1 MNITALLT
9 SALFIGGVV
18 LGLMIADAVG
28 SVIEARRARNAQHGE
43 HGDEHGDE
51 HGEPDT
57 LTRVRVRELS
67 WTVIVTAALAVIIAF
82 GVDSAARLVWNDDR
96 PIVGAGIL
104 LGLTLLSFVIGITAV
119 VAVVRRERPTYARI
133 RRDLRDRSSFTLE
146 RSELLEFEERLDRA
160 DRLRTRRSQAATVL
174 RAVGVLVL
182 AGLTVLAVFLFSQPV
197 AVLFG
202 AGAVVGIAA
211 FVVSLRARVVANAA
225 LDTVLDAQR
234 AEVAVLLER
243 ARIPA
248 RGRVPGLGTRVARA
262 LAILR
267 EQQKPPAGETRRR

>member
-1 MNITALLT
+1 MNIPALLT

-28 SVIEARRARNAQHGE
+28 GVIEARRARMAADDD
-43 HGDEHGDE
+43 HGDADA
-51 HGEPDT
+51 

-67 WTVIVTAALAVIIAF
+67 WTVVVTAALAVIIAF
-82 GVDSAARLVWNDDR
+82 GVDSAARFVWDEER
-96 PIVGAGIL
+96 PIVGASIL
-104 LGLTLLSFVIGITAV
+104 LGLTLLTFLIGITAV

-133 RRDLRDRSSFTLE
+133 RRDLRDRSSFTVE
-146 RSELLEFEERLDRA
+146 RAELLEFEERLDRA
-160 DRLRTRRSQAATVL
+160 DRTRMRRSQAATVL

-182 AGLTVLAVFLFSQPV
+182 VGLTVLAAFLFPLPV
-197 AVLFG
+197 TFG
-202 AGAVVGIAA
+202 FGIGAVVGIAA

-225 LDTVLDAQR
+225 LDAVLDAQR

-267 EQQKPPAGETRRR
+267 EQQSTK

>member
-1 MNITALLT
+1 MNIPALLT

-28 SVIEARRARNAQHGE
+28 GVTEARRARSA
-43 HGDEHGDE
+43 DDDS
-51 HGEPDT
+51 EPDT

-67 WTVIVTAALAVIIAF
+67 WTVVVTAALAVIVAF

-96 PIVGAGIL
+96 PLVGAAIL
-104 LGLTLLSFVIGITAV
+104 FGLTLVSFLIGIVAV

-146 RSELLEFEERLDRA
+146 RQELLDFDERLDRA
-160 DRLRTRRSQAATVL
+160 DRSRSRRSQAATVL
-174 RAVGVLVL
+174 RAVGVLAL
-182 AGLTVLAVFLFSQPV
+182 AGLTVLAALLFPPAV
-197 AVLFG
+197 AIGFG
-202 AGAVVGIAA
+202 AGAVLGAAA

-225 LDTVLDAQR
+225 LDAVLDTQR

-248 RGRVPGLGTRVARA
+248 RGRVPGLGNRVARA

-267 EQQKPPAGETRRR
+267 EQQK

>member
-1 MNITALLT
+1 VNIPALLT

-28 SVIEARRARNAQHGE
+28 GVIEARRARTADVDE
-43 HGDEHGDE
+43 FGDADA
-51 HGEPDT
+51 

-67 WTVIVTAALAVIIAF
+67 WTVVVTAALAVIIAF
-82 GVDSAARLVWNDDR
+82 GVDSAGRLVWNDDR
-96 PIVGAGIL
+96 PIVGAAIL
-104 LGLTLLSFVIGITAV
+104 LALTLLSFLIGVTAV

-146 RSELLEFEERLDRA
+146 REELLEFEERLDRA
-160 DRLRTRRSQAATVL
+160 DRSRTRRSQAATVL

-182 AGLTVLAVFLFSQPV
+182 AGLTVLAAFLFSPAV
-197 AVLFG
+197 AVGFG
-202 AGAVVGIAA
+202 AGAVLGVAA
-211 FVVSLRARVVANAA
+211 FVLSLRARVIANAA
-225 LDTVLDAQR
+225 LDAVLDSQR

-248 RGRVPGLGTRVARA
+248 RGRVPGLGNRVARA

-267 EQQKPPAGETRRR
+267 EQQSK

>member
-1 MNITALLT
+1 VHSVNIPALLT

-18 LGLMIADAVG
+18 LGLMVADAVG
-28 SVIEARRARNAQHGE
+28 GVIEARRALST
-43 HGDEHGDE
+43 GDDS
-51 HGEPDT
+51 EPDT

-67 WTVIVTAALAVIIAF
+67 WTVVVTAALAVIVAF
-82 GVDSAARLVWNDDR
+82 GVDSAARLVWNEQR
-96 PIVGAGIL
+96 PLVGASIL
-104 LGLTLLSFVIGITAV
+104 LGLTLLSFLIGITAV

-146 RSELLEFEERLDRA
+146 RVELLEFEERLDRA
-160 DRLRTRRSQAATVL
+160 DRSRTRRSQAATVL

-182 AGLTVLAVFLFSQPV
+182 AGLTVLAALLFSMPV
-197 AVLFG
+197 ALAFG
-202 AGAVVGIAA
+202 AGAVVGAAA
-211 FVVSLRARVVANAA
+211 FVVSLRARVIANAA
-225 LDTVLDAQR
+225 LDAVLDTQR

-248 RGRVPGLGTRVARA
+248 RGRVPGLGNRVARA

-267 EQQKPPAGETRRR
+267 EQQK

>member
-1 MNITALLT
+1 MDIPALLT

-28 SVIEARRARNAQHGE
+28 GVIEARRARNA
-43 HGDEHGDE
+43 DDDS
-51 HGEPDT
+51 EPDT

-67 WTVIVTAALAVIIAF
+67 WTVVVTAALAVIIAF

-96 PIVGAGIL
+96 PLVGAAIL
-104 LGLTLLSFVIGITAV
+104 FGLTLLSFLIGIVAV

-146 RSELLEFEERLDRA
+146 RPELLEFEERLDRA
-160 DRLRTRRSQAATVL
+160 DRSRTRRSQAATVL

-182 AGLTVLAVFLFSQPV
+182 GGLTVLAALLFSPAV
-197 AVLFG
+197 AIGFG
-202 AGAVVGIAA
+202 AGAVLGAAA

-225 LDTVLDAQR
+225 LDAVLDTQR

-248 RGRVPGLGTRVARA
+248 RGRVPGLGNRVARA

-267 EQQKPPAGETRRR
+267 EQQK

>member
-1 MNITALLT
+1 VDIPALLT

-28 SVIEARRARNAQHGE
+28 GVIEARRARNA
-43 HGDEHGDE
+43 DDDS
-51 HGEPDT
+51 EPDT

-67 WTVIVTAALAVIIAF
+67 WTVVVTAALAVIIAF

-96 PIVGAGIL
+96 PLVGAAIL
-104 LGLTLLSFVIGITAV
+104 FGLTLLSFLIGIVAV

-146 RSELLEFEERLDRA
+146 RPELLEFEERLDRA
-160 DRLRTRRSQAATVL
+160 DRSRTRRSQAATVL

-182 AGLTVLAVFLFSQPV
+182 GGLTVLAALLFSPAV
-197 AVLFG
+197 AIGFG
-202 AGAVVGIAA
+202 AGAVLGAAA

-225 LDTVLDAQR
+225 LDAVLDTQR

-248 RGRVPGLGTRVARA
+248 RGRVPGLGNRVARA

-267 EQQKPPAGETRRR
+267 EQQK

>member
-1 MNITALLT
+1 MNIPALLT

-28 SVIEARRARNAQHGE
+28 GVIDARRARSA
-43 HGDEHGDE
+43 DDDT
-51 HGEPDT
+51 EPDT

-67 WTVIVTAALAVIIAF
+67 WTVVVTAALAVIVAF
-82 GVDSAARLVWNDDR
+82 GADSAARLVWNDDR
-96 PIVGAGIL
+96 PLVGASIL
-104 LGLTLLSFVIGITAV
+104 LGLTLLSFAIGIAAV

-146 RSELLEFEERLDRA
+146 RAELLEFEERLDRA
-160 DRLRTRRSQAATVL
+160 DRSRTRRSQAATVL

-182 AGLTVLAVFLFSQPV
+182 AGLAVLAALLFSPAV
-197 AVLFG
+197 AIGFG
-202 AGAVVGIAA
+202 AGAVLGVAA
-211 FVVSLRARVVANAA
+211 FVVSLRARVIANAA
-225 LDTVLDAQR
+225 LDAVLDTQR

-248 RGRVPGLGTRVARA
+248 RGRVPGLGNRVARA

-267 EQQKPPAGETRRR
+267 EQQK

>member
-1 MNITALLT
+1 VHSVNIPALLT

-18 LGLMIADAVG
+18 LGLMVADAVG
-28 SVIEARRARNAQHGE
+28 GVIEARRALSA
-43 HGDEHGDE
+43 GDDS
-51 HGEPDT
+51 EPDT

-67 WTVIVTAALAVIIAF
+67 WTVVVTAALAVIVAF
-82 GVDSAARLVWNDDR
+82 GVDSAARLVWNEQR
-96 PIVGAGIL
+96 PLVGASIL
-104 LGLTLLSFVIGITAV
+104 LGLTLLSFLIGITAV

-146 RSELLEFEERLDRA
+146 RVELLEFEERLDRA
-160 DRLRTRRSQAATVL
+160 DRSRTRRSQAATVL

-182 AGLTVLAVFLFSQPV
+182 AGLTVLAALLFSTPV
-197 AVLFG
+197 ALAFG
-202 AGAVVGIAA
+202 AGAVVGAAA
-211 FVVSLRARVVANAA
+211 FVVSLRARVIANAA
-225 LDTVLDAQR
+225 LDAVLDTQR

-248 RGRVPGLGTRVARA
+248 RGRVPGLGNRVARA

-267 EQQKPPAGETRRR
+267 EQQK

>member
-1 MNITALLT
+1 MNVPALLT

-18 LGLMIADAVG
+18 LVLMIADAVG
-28 SVIEARRARNAQHGE
+28 GVIEARRARRA
-43 HGDEHGDE
+43 DDDS
-51 HGEPDT
+51 EPDT

-67 WTVIVTAALAVIIAF
+67 WTVVVTAALAVIVAF
-82 GVDSAARLVWNDDR
+82 GADSAARLVWDEDR
-96 PIVGAGIL
+96 PIIGASIL

-146 RSELLEFEERLDRA
+146 RAELLEFEERLDRA
-160 DRLRTRRSQAATVL
+160 DRTRSRRSQAATVL

-182 AGLTVLAVFLFSQPV
+182 AGLAVLAALGFSTAV
-197 AVLFG
+197 AVGFG
-202 AGAVVGIAA
+202 AGAVVGAAA
-211 FVVSLRARVVANAA
+211 FVVSLRSRVVANAA
-225 LDTVLDAQR
+225 LDAVLDSQR

-248 RGRVPGLGTRVARA
+248 RGRVPGLGNRVARA

-267 EQQKPPAGETRRR
+267 EQQK

>member
-1 MNITALLT
+1 VDIPALLT

-28 SVIEARRARNAQHGE
+28 GVIEARRARGA
-43 HGDEHGDE
+43 DDDS
-51 HGEPDT
+51 EPDT

-67 WTVIVTAALAVIIAF
+67 WTVVVTAALAVIVAF

-96 PIVGAGIL
+96 PLVGAAIL
-104 LGLTLLSFVIGITAV
+104 FGLTLLSFLIGIVAV

-133 RRDLRDRSSFTLE
+133 RRDLRDRSSFTLD
-146 RSELLEFEERLDRA
+146 RPELLEFEERLDRA
-160 DRLRTRRSQAATVL
+160 DRSRTRRSQAATVL

-182 AGLTVLAVFLFSQPV
+182 AGLTVLAALLFTPAV
-197 AVLFG
+197 AIGFG
-202 AGAVVGIAA
+202 AGAVLGAAA

-225 LDTVLDAQR
+225 LDAVLDTQR

-248 RGRVPGLGTRVARA
+248 RGRVPGLGNRVARA

-267 EQQKPPAGETRRR
+267 EQQK

>member
-1 MNITALLT
+1 VDIPALLT
-9 SALFIGGVV
+9 SALFIGGAV

-28 SVIEARRARNAQHGE
+28 GVIEARRARSA
-43 HGDEHGDE
+43 DDDS
-51 HGEPDT
+51 EPDT

-67 WTVIVTAALAVIIAF
+67 WTVVVTAALAVIVAF

-104 LGLTLLSFVIGITAV
+104 FGLTLLSFLIGIVAV

-146 RSELLEFEERLDRA
+146 RQELLEFEERLDRA
-160 DRLRTRRSQAATVL
+160 DRSRTRRSQAATVL
-174 RAVGVLVL
+174 RAVGVVVL
-182 AGLTVLAVFLFSQPV
+182 AALTVLAALLFPPV
-197 AVLFG
+197 VAIGFG
-202 AGAVVGIAA
+202 AGAVVGAAA
-211 FVVSLRARVVANAA
+211 FVVSLRARVIANAA
-225 LDTVLDAQR
+225 LDAVLDTQR

-248 RGRVPGLGTRVARA
+248 RGRVPGLGNRVARA

-267 EQQKPPAGETRRR
+267 EQQK

>member
-1 MNITALLT
+1 MDIPALLT

-28 SVIEARRARNAQHGE
+28 GVIEARRARNA
-43 HGDEHGDE
+43 DDDS
-51 HGEPDT
+51 EPDT

-67 WTVIVTAALAVIIAF
+67 WTVVVTAALAVIVAF

-96 PIVGAGIL
+96 PLVGAAIL
-104 LGLTLLSFVIGITAV
+104 FGLTLLSFLIGIVAV

-146 RSELLEFEERLDRA
+146 RAELLEFEERLDRA
-160 DRLRTRRSQAATVL
+160 DRSRTRRSQAATVL

-182 AGLTVLAVFLFSQPV
+182 AGLTVLAALLFTPAV
-197 AVLFG
+197 AIGFG
-202 AGAVVGIAA
+202 AGAVLGAAA

-225 LDTVLDAQR
+225 LDAVLDTQR

-248 RGRVPGLGTRVARA
+248 RGRVPGLGNRVARA

-267 EQQKPPAGETRRR
+267 EQQK

>member
-1 MNITALLT
+1 VDIPALLT

-28 SVIEARRARNAQHGE
+28 GVIEAHRARSA
-43 HGDEHGDE
+43 DDDS
-51 HGEPDT
+51 EPDT

-67 WTVIVTAALAVIIAF
+67 WTVVVTAALAVIVAF

-96 PIVGAGIL
+96 PLVGAAIL
-104 LGLTLLSFVIGITAV
+104 FGLTLLSFLIGIVAV

-146 RSELLEFEERLDRA
+146 RPELLEFEERLDRA
-160 DRLRTRRSQAATVL
+160 DRSRTRRSQAATVL

-182 AGLTVLAVFLFSQPV
+182 AGLTVLAALLFTPAV
-197 AVLFG
+197 AIGFG
-202 AGAVVGIAA
+202 AGAVLGAAA

-225 LDTVLDAQR
+225 LDAVLDTQR

-248 RGRVPGLGTRVARA
+248 RGRVPGLGNRVARA

-267 EQQKPPAGETRRR
+267 EQQK

>member
-1 MNITALLT
+1 MDIPALLT

-28 SVIEARRARNAQHGE
+28 GVIEARRARSA
-43 HGDEHGDE
+43 DDDS
-51 HGEPDT
+51 EPDT

-67 WTVIVTAALAVIIAF
+67 WTVVVTAALAVIVAF

-96 PIVGAGIL
+96 PLVGAAIL
-104 LGLTLLSFVIGITAV
+104 FGLTLLSFLIGIVAV

-146 RSELLEFEERLDRA
+146 RPELLEFEERLDRA
-160 DRLRTRRSQAATVL
+160 DRSRTRRSQAATVL

-182 AGLTVLAVFLFSQPV
+182 AGLTVLAALLFTPAV
-197 AVLFG
+197 AIGFG
-202 AGAVVGIAA
+202 AGAVLGAAA

-225 LDTVLDAQR
+225 LDAVLDTQR

-248 RGRVPGLGTRVARA
+248 RGRVPGLGNRVARA

-267 EQQKPPAGETRRR
+267 EQQK

>member
-1 MNITALLT
+1 MDIPALLT

-28 SVIEARRARNAQHGE
+28 GVIEARRARNA
-43 HGDEHGDE
+43 DDDS
-51 HGEPDT
+51 EPDT

-67 WTVIVTAALAVIIAF
+67 WTVVVTAALAVIVAF

-96 PIVGAGIL
+96 PLVGAAIL
-104 LGLTLLSFVIGITAV
+104 FGLTLLSFLIGIVAV

-146 RSELLEFEERLDRA
+146 RPELLEFEERLDRA
-160 DRLRTRRSQAATVL
+160 DRSRTRRSQAATVL

-182 AGLTVLAVFLFSQPV
+182 AGLTVLAALLFTPAV
-197 AVLFG
+197 AIGFG
-202 AGAVVGIAA
+202 AGAVLGAAA

-225 LDTVLDAQR
+225 LDAVLDTQR

-248 RGRVPGLGTRVARA
+248 RGRVPGLGNRVARA

-267 EQQKPPAGETRRR
+267 EQQK

>member
-1 MNITALLT
+1 VHSVNIPALLT

-18 LGLMIADAVG
+18 LGLMVADAVG
-28 SVIEARRARNAQHGE
+28 GVIEARRARSAE
-43 HGDEHGDE
+43 DD
-51 HGEPDT
+51 GEPDT

-67 WTVIVTAALAVIIAF
+67 WTVVVTAALAVIVAF
-82 GVDSAARLVWNDDR
+82 GVDSAARLVWDEER
-96 PIVGAGIL
+96 PLVGASIL

-133 RRDLRDRSSFTLE
+133 RRDLRDRSSFTVE
-146 RSELLEFEERLDRA
+146 RAELLEFEERLDRA
-160 DRLRTRRSQAATVL
+160 DRSRTRRSQAATVL

-182 AGLTVLAVFLFSQPV
+182 VGLTVLAALLFSTAV
-197 AVLFG
+197 AVAFG
-202 AGAVVGIAA
+202 AGAVIGAAA

-225 LDTVLDAQR
+225 LDAVLDTQR

-248 RGRVPGLGTRVARA
+248 RGRVPGLGNRVARA

-267 EQQKPPAGETRRR
+267 EQQK

>member
-1 MNITALLT
+1 MNIPALLT

-28 SVIEARRARNAQHGE
+28 AVIEARRARTAQDPE
-43 HGDEHGDE
+43 HDDE

-67 WTVIVTAALAVIIAF
+67 WTVVVTAALAVIIAF
-82 GVDSAARLVWNDDR
+82 GVDSAARLVWNDER

-104 LGLTLLSFVIGITAV
+104 LGLTLLSFLIGITAV

-133 RRDLRDRSSFTLE
+133 RRDLRDRSSFTVE
-146 RSELLEFEERLDRA
+146 RPELLEFEERLDRA

-174 RAVGVLVL
+174 RAVGVVVLV
-182 AGLTVLAVFLFSQPV
+182 GLTVLAGLLFSPGV
-197 AVLFG
+197 ALLFG

-225 LDTVLDAQR
+225 LDAVLDAQR

-248 RGRVPGLGTRVARA
+248 RGRVPGLGNRVARA

-267 EQQKPPAGETRRR
+267 EQQK

>member
-1 MNITALLT
+1 VDIPALLT

-28 SVIEARRARNAQHGE
+28 GVIEARRARSA
-43 HGDEHGDE
+43 DDDS
-51 HGEPDT
+51 EPDT

-67 WTVIVTAALAVIIAF
+67 WTVVVTAALAVIVAF

-96 PIVGAGIL
+96 PLVGAAIL
-104 LGLTLLSFVIGITAV
+104 FGLTLLSFLIGIVAV

-146 RSELLEFEERLDRA
+146 RPELLEFEERLDRA
-160 DRLRTRRSQAATVL
+160 DRSRTRRSQAATVL

-182 AGLTVLAVFLFSQPV
+182 AGLTVLAALLFTPAV
-197 AVLFG
+197 AIGFG
-202 AGAVVGIAA
+202 AGAVLGAAA

-225 LDTVLDAQR
+225 LDAVLDTQR

-248 RGRVPGLGTRVARA
+248 RGRVPGLGNRVARA

-267 EQQKPPAGETRRR
+267 EQQK

>member
-1 MNITALLT
+1 MNIPALLT

-28 SVIEARRARNAQHGE
+28 AIVEVRRARHADDDGE
-43 HGDEHGDE
+43 LDS
-51 HGEPDT
+51 

-67 WTVIVTAALAVIIAF
+67 WTVVVTAALAVIIAF
-82 GVDSAARLVWNDDR
+82 GVDSAARLVWNDER
-96 PIVGAGIL
+96 PIVGASIL
-104 LGLTLLSFVIGITAV
+104 LGLTLLSFLIGITAV

-133 RRDLRDRSSFTLE
+133 RRDLRDRSSFTVE
-146 RSELLEFEERLDRA
+146 RPELLEFEERLDRA
-160 DRLRTRRSQAATVL
+160 DRSRTRRSQAATVL

-182 AGLTVLAVFLFSQPV
+182 AGLAVLAALLFSTPV
-197 AVLFG
+197 AFLFG
-202 AGAVVGIAA
+202 AGAVLGIAA

-225 LDTVLDAQR
+225 LDAVLDSQR

-248 RGRVPGLGTRVARA
+248 RGRVPGLGNRVARA

-267 EQQKPPAGETRRR
+267 EQQK